1 MSQGATGE
9 DAGVQDDVVRGQAE
23 SLIPRD
29 FKSLRA
35 LIVARRE
42 LLPKRL
48 IQVADFAVEHP
59 QEIAFGRVADLA
71 AQAGV
76 QPSTLVRFAQTLGYA
91 GFSDLQA
98 VFRAHARQR
107 WPDYRERLQTL
118 ASDQA
123 GDGLEGGSGSDPS
136 ALLHGFLHAARVSI
150 DHLEQTIDHAALAQA
165 VAVLA
170 RARTICL
177 LGVRRVYPVVVYL
190 NYALQTLGAR
200 CELADHAGGMARRQV
215 ELLGT
220 DDAVLAVSFTPYAS
234 ETLELARS
242 AAAAGVPVVA
252 ITDSPFSPLAQLAR
266 VWMEVA
272 ETDLGGF
279 RSLSATLALA
289 TALSVA
295 LMEQRAAPLAP

>member
-1 MSQGATGE
+1 MSQDAAGQDAEVDPGGAE
-9 DAGVQDDVVRGQAE
+9 AGG
-23 SLIPRD
+23 SIPRD

-42 LLPKRL
+42 MLPKRL

-71 AQAGV
+71 QQAGV

-107 WPDYRERLQTL
+107 WPDYRERLQAL
-118 ASDQA
+118 AVIQDGA
-123 GDGLEGGSGSDPS
+123 GPGEAPAAPDAG

-150 DHLEQTIDHAALAQA
+150 DHLEQTIDHAALSQA
-165 VAVLA
+165 VELLA
-170 RARTICL
+170 GARTICL

-215 ELLGT
+215 ELLGA

-234 ETLELARS
+234 ETLELAQQ
-242 AAAAGVPVVA
+242 AAAAGIPVVA

-295 LMEQRAAPLAP
+295 LMEHRSAASVP

>member
-1 MSQGATGE
+1 MSQGVAGE
-9 DAGVQDDVVRGQAE
+9 DEDIEAGRTD

-48 IQVADFAVEHP
+48 IQVADFA
-59 QEIAFGRVADLA
+59 G
-71 AQAGV
+71 
-76 QPSTLVRFAQTLGYA
+76 
-91 GFSDLQA
+91 
-98 VFRAHARQR
+98 
-107 WPDYRERLQTL
+107 
-118 ASDQA
+118 
-123 GDGLEGGSGSDPS
+123 

-150 DHLEQTIDHAALAQA
+150 DHLEQTIDHASLAQA
-165 VAVLA
+165 VDVLA
-170 RARTICL
+170 GARTICL

-200 CELADHAGGMARRQV
+200 CELVDHAGGMARRRM
-215 ELLGT
+215 ELLGA
-220 DDAVLAVSFTPYAS
+220 DDAVLAVSFTPYAG
-234 ETLELARS
+234 ETLELAQI
-242 AAAAGVPVVA
+242 AAASGIPVVA

-295 LMEQRAAPLAP
+295 LMEQRAATSRL

>member
-1 MSQGATGE
+1 MSQTRVGRDEEPGSG
-9 DAGVQDDVVRGQAE
+9 D
-23 SLIPRD
+23 IPRD

-48 IQVADFAVEHP
+48 IQVADFAVDHP

-71 AQAGV
+71 GQAGV
-76 QPSTLVRFAQTLGYA
+76 QPSTLVRFAQTLGYS

-118 ASDQA
+118 AHEP
-123 GDGLEGGSGSDPS
+123 DGRVADPRT
-136 ALLHGFLHAARVSI
+136 LLHGFLHAARVSI
-150 DHLEQTIDHAALAQA
+150 DHLEQTIDQEALQQA
-165 VAVLA
+165 VELLA
-170 RARTICL
+170 DARSICL
-177 LGVRRVYPVVVYL
+177 LGARRVYPVAVYL
-190 NYALQTLGAR
+190 TYALGKLGAR
-200 CELADHAGGMARRQV
+200 CELADHAGGLSQRQV
-215 ELLGT
+215 ELLDL
-220 DDAVLAVSFTPYAS
+220 DDAVLAVSFTPYAP
-234 ETLELARS
+234 ETLELAQL
-242 AAAAGVPVVA
+242 AAGRGVPVVA
-252 ITDSPFSPLAQLAR
+252 ITDSPFSPLAQIAR

-289 TALSVA
+289 TTLCVA
-295 LMEQRAAPLAP
+295 LVERRSQAAG

>member
-1 MSQGATGE
+1 MSQDVAGE
-9 DAGVQDDVVRGQAE
+9 DEAIDPGLADSQ
-23 SLIPRD
+23 IPRD

-35 LIVARRE
+35 LIVARRS

-59 QEIAFGRVADLA
+59 QELAFGRVADLA
-71 AQAGV
+71 VQAGV

-118 ASDQA
+118 ADDRA
-123 GDGLEGGSGSDPS
+123 GAGAAAADPS
-136 ALLHGFLHAARVSI
+136 ILLHGFLHAARVSI
-150 DHLEQTIDHAALAQA
+150 DHLEQTIDQAALAQA
-165 VAVLA
+165 VDVLA
-170 RARTICL
+170 GARTICL

-190 NYALQTLGAR
+190 NYALRTLGAR

-215 ELLGT
+215 ELLGA

-234 ETLELARS
+234 ETLELAR
-242 AAAAGVPVVA
+242 AAASAGIPVVA
-252 ITDSPFSPLAQLAR
+252 ITDSPFSPLAQLAQ

-295 LMEQRAAPLAP
+295 LMEQRAARDRP

>member
-1 MSQGATGE
+1 MSQGAAGE
-9 DAGVQDDVVRGQAE
+9 DEDIEAGRIDG
-23 SLIPRD
+23 LIPRD

-35 LIVARRE
+35 LIVARRQ

-118 ASDQA
+118 AGEHAVDGTSDADPA
-123 GDGLEGGSGSDPS
+123 GSKSG

-150 DHLEQTIDHAALAQA
+150 DHLEQTIDHASLAQA
-165 VAVLA
+165 VEVLA
-170 RARTICL
+170 GARTICL

-200 CELADHAGGMARRQV
+200 CELVDHAGGMARRRV
-215 ELLGT
+215 ELLGG

-234 ETLELARS
+234 ETLELAQ
-242 AAAAGVPVVA
+242 AATAAGIPVVA
-252 ITDSPFSPLAQLAR
+252 ITDSPFSPLAQLAS

-295 LMEQRAAPLAP
+295 LMERRAAPDGS